1 MTSTSPLRI
10 MAIGAHPGDSIERAG
25 GTVAKHVERG
35 DDAIMVSLTSGV
47 VTHAF
52 NYFPATGD
60 DKFSEIDKITAI
72 KREEFGRGVEALGIP
87 AWHMFEFR
95 ESPLAM
101 GLDEY
106 IALVNLIR
114 EFRPSVVL
122 CPHPVEVG
130 RQDHM
135 DCGRFVIAAV
145 DYARAEGFPSALAP
159 HTIAAMFLYYY
170 EDFRSEQLTGSAR
183 HSPEVIVDISSVM
196 DKKRAAMME
205 LAGTQTKESEDY
217 RAKLDRF
224 FDRVDGAAGYMHGFD
239 FAERFNRWEPE
250 RCQYLPVQN

>member
-1 MTSTSPLRI
+1 MTGKLPLRI
-10 MAIGAHPGDSIERAG
+10 MAIGAHPGDPIERAG
-25 GTVAKHVERG
+25 GTAVKHLDRG
-35 DDAIMVSLTSGV
+35 DDVMIVSLTSGV

-60 DKFSEIDKITAI
+60 DKFKNLGAI
-72 KREEFGRGVEALGIP
+72 VAQKRQEFERGVHALGVT
-87 AWHMFEFR
+87 AWKMFEFR
-95 ESPLAM
+95 ESPLAI

-106 IALVNLIR
+106 VAVVNLIR
-114 EFRPSVVL
+114 EYRPHVVL

-135 DCGRFVIAAV
+135 DCGRFTVAAV
-145 DYARAEGFPSALAP
+145 DYARADGFPSPLAP
-159 HTIAAMFLYYY
+159 HTVSTMFLYYY

-183 HSPEVIVDISSVM
+183 HSPEVIIDISPVIN
-196 DKKRAAMME
+196 KKRAAMME

-217 RAKLDRF
+217 GAKLDRF

-239 FAERFNRWEPE
+239 YAERFNRWDPE
-250 RCQYLPVQN
+250 RLQYLPVVG